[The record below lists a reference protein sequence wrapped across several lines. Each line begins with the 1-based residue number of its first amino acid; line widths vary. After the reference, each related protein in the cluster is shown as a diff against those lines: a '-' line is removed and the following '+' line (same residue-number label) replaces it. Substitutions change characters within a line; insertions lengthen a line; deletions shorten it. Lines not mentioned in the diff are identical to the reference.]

1 MCGWFSAGFANVS
14 LLTGNSGQ
22 HSQQHDVSRL
32 EALPRLRE
40 GVPRMRE
47 RLQQSVAGPVQDH
60 HSMRQYRR
68 VWSAELHYVVQ
79 REAGVDSEYGNYV
92 QVRVYILLAC
102 LVACL
107 LACFHICEESCD
119 FIQILVVKLLSS
131 QLYNASQ

>member
-22 HSQQHDVSRL
+22 HSQQHDVS
-32 EALPRLRE
+32 
-40 GVPRMRE
+40 RMRE